1 MSLVHGFGS
10 ADSEYALNGAR
21 TAARQRECVSYI
33 IGSYGSVI
41 PAPAHRFTY
50 AGIWC
55 DTIRRTVNPAV
66 AAWRIGTIREALRK
80 SPKSRTVNPE
90 LADAPGCDTLPA

>member
-1 MSLVHGFGS
+1 MSMVNGFGS
-10 ADSEYALNGAR
+10 EDSEYAVNGAR

-33 IGSYGSVI
+33 IGCFGSVI

-55 DTIRRTVNPAV
+55 DTIRRTANPAV
-66 AAWRIGTIREALRK
+66 AAWRIGTIRAALRK
-80 SPKSRTVNPE
+80 SPTSRTVNSE
-90 LADAPGCDTLPA
+90 LADAPGCDTVAT